1 ADETGRPIL
10 EWHFDEQ
17 VLAAEAAA
25 DGWYAL
31 ITSRPVERSGPE
43 QVLLDYKGQ
52 SGIERRYGDFKG
64 PLAVSPVF
72 VQHNRR
78 VAALVQ
84 VICLALLVFC
94 LIER

>member
-1 ADETGRPIL
+1 DLEKVQRGAGGRYYNIPEKIAERIGVIARTRRVASCLRTTIGADETGRPIL

-43 QVLLDYKGQ
+43 
-52 SGIERRYGDFKG
+52 
-64 PLAVSPVF
+64 
-72 VQHNRR
+72 
-78 VAALVQ
+78 
-84 VICLALLVFC
+84 
-94 LIER
+94 